1 MTLRVGLF
9 GGCFNPVH
17 NGHLAAAEAAR
28 AHLALDRVVFIPSG
42 HPPLKGDAG
51 LLAGAQRLAMLEAAL
66 VDRADMTVSTLEIER
81 EGPSYTVD
89 TVRAL
94 RRSLPAGSFLVF
106 LLGADCAAR
115 LDRWKGIAELH
126 DMLRFAILR
135 RGGVLPS
142 DLDPRLLPV
151 PMADVAVSSTL
162 VRERLARGEEVAEL
176 VPPGVAD
183 YLASHCPYPV
193 GAQA

>member
-51 LLAGAQRLAMLEAAL
+51 LLAGAERLAMLEAAL
-66 VDRADMTVSTLEIER
+66 ADRADMTVSTLEIER

-126 DMLRFAILR
+126 DMLRFAILP

-162 VRERLARGEEVAEL
+162 VRERLARGENVAGL